1 MRAPKL
7 WFDIA
12 SWRWSPTVGLLLG
25 SLLYVGV
32 TVFAIPEHIGD
43 GEPVRTQGFS
53 LFGATRNRPTT
64 LDANLSPSVPEP
76 ETDAAHSEVR
86 RAPAA
91 RSGGGFP
98 RRGFSPPLPR
108 PEPVAAPPPPPP
120 PAPPPITIPQQAPVA
135 VAPPAPTAPPQ
146 AAEAP
151 APQNAQN
158 APAPEGNAAQPQAP
172 APAEPPAGQAP
183 PPGAAPAQPVSPAGQ
198 APAAPPAVPN

>member
-12 SWRWSPTVGLLLG
+12 SWRWSPTIGLLLG

-53 LFGATRNRPTT
+53 LFGATRNRPAA

-76 ETDAAHSEVR
+76 ETEAAHLEVR

-120 PAPPPITIPQQAPVA
+120 APPPITIPQQAPVA
-135 VAPPAPTAPPQ
+135 VAPPAAAQPQ
-146 AAEAP
+146 PAAEAP

-158 APAPEGNAAQPQAP
+158 AAAPAGNAAAPQPPTQ
-172 APAEPPAGQAP
+172 AEPPAGQAS
-183 PPGAAPAQPVSPAGQ
+183 PPGAPALPVSPAGS
-198 APAAPPAVPN
+198 APAAPPAVPD